1 MNLRPKLLLAFI
13 LLIVVPVA
21 SSGVVSF
28 LYYEHLLEKKYNEQ
42 TEMTMH
48 AVGSNIRN
56 FFDEMNRL
64 TDASLTSSVV
74 QETLKLNAD
83 PNGGAS
89 SLIAKGQ
96 AEKEMGELLFQNPAM
111 SYIIL
116 YANNGALFRS
126 TRNDPTTFKPVTY
139 ERLKSHPSYAKAE
152 RLNAKPLWIGPY
164 EQEELT
170 GKEYSLFTQMRVVK
184 DRDSLD
190 NLGIM
195 VTQFKSSGVDDIL
208 TNFRGSLSDG
218 SRYYIVNQRGLVLL
232 DSETKLAGQVL
243 DGKSYLPSS
252 AEQPYASER
261 AKFQGVD
268 SLTSSYWLGINDWML
283 VSAKPWNSLMSEN
296 VNFVKWISLITGLCL
311 LSAILFNVFFVNRV
325 AKSIIRVVRK
335 MRLVEQGLLD
345 IRVPVQGKDETVL
358 LGSSFNS
365 MTERL
370 GGLLTEVREEQVRK
384 QRAEMMLM
392 QAQIKPHFLFNTLE
406 SINALAAQ
414 NEGAKIMLM
423 VHRLSR
429 LLRTSMHHKEEI
441 TVHEELEHVRS
452 YLEIQKYRFED
463 LFHYELDVDEE
474 ALEYRILKLTLQPL
488 VENSIQHGFDGLEH
502 AGMIRV
508 SVSIVSGSIVLEV
521 ADNGIGMDGEAMG
534 RIAEG
539 RKEEKWSP
547 MEDGERGGLG
557 LRNVADRLRIHYGP
571 GYGMMICSSPGQG
584 TTIRCTIPRN
594 RGEQA

>member
-139 ERLKSHPSYAKAE
+139 ERLKFHPSYAKAE

-243 DGKSYLPSS
+243 DGKSYLPRARISPTRASGPSS
-252 AEQPYASER
+252 
-261 AKFQGVD
+261 
-268 SLTSSYWLGINDWML
+268 
-283 VSAKPWNSLMSEN
+283 
-296 VNFVKWISLITGLCL
+296 
-311 LSAILFNVFFVNRV
+311 
-325 AKSIIRVVRK
+325 
-335 MRLVEQGLLD
+335 
-345 IRVPVQGKDETVL
+345 
-358 LGSSFNS
+358 
-365 MTERL
+365 
-370 GGLLTEVREEQVRK
+370 REST
-384 QRAEMMLM
+384 A
-392 QAQIKPHFLFNTLE
+392 
-406 SINALAAQ
+406 
-414 NEGAKIMLM
+414 
-423 VHRLSR
+423 
-429 LLRTSMHHKEEI
+429 
-441 TVHEELEHVRS
+441 
-452 YLEIQKYRFED
+452 
-463 LFHYELDVDEE
+463 
-474 ALEYRILKLTLQPL
+474 
-488 VENSIQHGFDGLEH
+488 
-502 AGMIRV
+502 
-508 SVSIVSGSIVLEV
+508 
-521 ADNGIGMDGEAMG
+521 
-534 RIAEG
+534 
-539 RKEEKWSP
+539 
-547 MEDGERGGLG
+547 
-557 LRNVADRLRIHYGP
+557 
-571 GYGMMICSSPGQG
+571 
-584 TTIRCTIPRN
+584 
-594 RGEQA
+594 